1 MGTSLPGAEPDR
13 RPIAVRQH
21 RWAQHIAAWLVA
33 HRASANAISLWSVV
47 AGGAAGTAFA
57 ATAWWP
63 DGARLW
69 WLLGAVMVQLR
80 LLCNLFDGMVAT
92 ASGRP
97 SAVGELYNEVPDRVS
112 DAATLVG
119 LGYAAGGM
127 PWLGYL
133 AALSAVFTA
142 YIRTMGKAT
151 GAGSDFRGP
160 MAKQQRMFLVTAA
173 AVYVALT
180 PREWQPCL
188 GGEHGWRLPALVL
201 AVVVVGSVWTSVRR
215 LRGIAIRL
223 REKPQ

>member
-1 MGTSLPGAEPDR
+1 MGTSLPGAGPDR

-33 HRASANAISLWSVV
+33 HRASANAISVWSVV
-47 AGGAAGTAFA
+47 AGSAAGVSFA

-63 DGARLW
+63 DGSRLW
-69 WLLGAVMVQLR
+69 WVLGAVMVQLR

-127 PWLGYL
+127 PWLGFL

-180 PREWQPCL
+180 PREWQPCI

-223 REKPQ
+223 REQPQ

>member
-1 MGTSLPGAEPDR
+1 
-13 RPIAVRQH
+13 
-21 RWAQHIAAWLVA
+21 
-33 HRASANAISLWSVV
+33 
-47 AGGAAGTAFA
+47 
-57 ATAWWP
+57 
-63 DGARLW
+63 
-69 WLLGAVMVQLR
+69 MVQVR

-92 ASGRP
+92 ASGPP

-119 LGYAAGGM
+119 FGYAAGGM

-142 YIRTMGKAT
+142 YIRAMGKAT

-173 AVYVALT
+173 AVYAALT
-180 PREWQPCL
+180 PLDWQPCL

-201 AVVVVGSVWTSVRR
+201 AVVVVGTVWTSARR
-215 LRGIAIRL
+215 LRGIAMRL
-223 REKPQ
+223 REQQQ